1 MVRYSAHVVG
11 SGREFFDNACRMSLE
26 GIVSKRRDAR
36 YEAGR
41 GGSWLKVKC
50 LRRQEVVIG
59 GFTEPSGSRTGI
71 GALLVGV
78 HEPDGALRYVGKVG
92 TGFTD
97 KVLRDLRRRLEAL
110 EQDQSPFTPRP
121 KGVGAAH
128 WVKPE
133 LVAEVAFTEWT
144 GDGKMRHPS
153 FQGLRTDKPAREVVR
168 EEATPTEEV
177 GRRRSGSGRRGASG
191 RVEPRQGRC
200 RGHRRGRA
208 PHPPGPR
215 AVSRPRASPS
225 GAWPSSTN
233 RSRTGSCPTS
243 WAGP

>member
-1 MVRYSAHVVG
+1 MRYSAHVVG

-59 GFTEPSGSRTGI
+59 GFTDPRDRARASARCWSASTT
-71 GALLVGV
+71 
-78 HEPDGALRYVGKVG
+78 PDGGSAIAGKVG

-121 KGVGAAH
+121 EG
-128 WVKPE
+128 
-133 LVAEVAFTEWT
+133 
-144 GDGKMRHPS
+144 
-153 FQGLRTDKPAREVVR
+153 
-168 EEATPTEEV
+168 
-177 GRRRSGSGRRGASG
+177 
-191 RVEPRQGRC
+191 
-200 RGHRRGRA
+200 RGRA
-208 PHPPGPR
+208 P
-215 AVSRPRASPS
+215 
-225 GAWPSSTN
+225 
-233 RSRTGSCPTS
+233 TG
-243 WAGP
+243 